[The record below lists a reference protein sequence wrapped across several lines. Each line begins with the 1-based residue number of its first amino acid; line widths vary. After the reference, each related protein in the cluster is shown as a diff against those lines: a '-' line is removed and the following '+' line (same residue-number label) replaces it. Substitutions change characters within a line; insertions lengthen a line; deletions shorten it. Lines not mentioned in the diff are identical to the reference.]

1 MSKEHQIVN
10 LSCLPVRNGTD
21 DRYVEELV
29 MEDDAVSSLMELRGR
44 KVTVN
49 FQEDFFC
56 NMGEDEEDQSHLTKT
71 LNGKVLSVGKT
82 GIRLDVESGE
92 VSGDRGSS
100 PVNLGEMEI
109 PFSRDNFA
117 LSQNRTTLKIQDI
130 VSSDIAYRPVHQQNL

>member
-1 MSKEHQIVN
+1 MSKEQQTVN
-10 LSCLPVRNGTD
+10 LSCLSVRNGTD
-21 DRYVEELV
+21 DRYIEELV
-29 MEDDAVSSLMELRGR
+29 MEDDAVLSLMELRGR

-71 LNGKVLSVGKT
+71 LKGKVLFVDKI

-92 VSGDRGSS
+92 VIGDRGSS
-100 PVNLGEMEI
+100 PVNLGEIEI

-117 LSQNRTTLKIQDI
+117 LKQNRTILKIQDI
-130 VSSDIAYRPVHQQNL
+130 VSSDIAYRPVQR

>member
-1 MSKEHQIVN
+1 
-10 LSCLPVRNGTD
+10 
-21 DRYVEELV
+21 
-29 MEDDAVSSLMELRGR
+29 MEDDAVLSLMELRGR

-71 LNGKVLSVGKT
+71 LKGKVLFVDKI

-92 VSGDRGSS
+92 VIGDRGSS
-100 PVNLGEMEI
+100 PVNLGEIEI

-117 LSQNRTTLKIQDI
+117 LKQNRTILKIQDI
-130 VSSDIAYRPVHQQNL
+130 VSSDIAYRPVQR